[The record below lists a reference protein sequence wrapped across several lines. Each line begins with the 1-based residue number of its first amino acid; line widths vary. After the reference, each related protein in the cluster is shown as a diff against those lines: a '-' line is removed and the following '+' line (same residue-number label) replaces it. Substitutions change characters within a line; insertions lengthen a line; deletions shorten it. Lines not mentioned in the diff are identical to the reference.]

1 MKIRTVTAGITLD
14 SHKDLDSIG
23 AAARF
28 NAKARAAFER
38 AGFAVQ
44 TLRIATNPFPEYMPG
59 ERKALLSAAK
69 NLDAA
74 CAAQG
79 VDFFS
84 LGPAGTPG
92 DISGVSKIIAGTE
105 RLSCSAVIAD
115 KRGPAYANIGPVAEA
130 VLNISR
136 TTKNGYGNF
145 RFCAIAQC
153 PPGIAFFPAAYH
165 RGEAGFSLGLECGDL
180 AVKAFAGALDL
191 LDAET
196 RLRQIFTFYAEQVQ
210 SLAEE
215 LAVDQGF
222 AYLGLDASLAPGL
235 DEEAGVARAFENLGL
250 EFFGAQGT
258 LAAAAM
264 ITRTLQGLPVKL
276 CGYSGLMLPVCE
288 DRLLARRADEGRF
301 GLTELLLYSAV
312 CGTGLD
318 TVPLPGDTPKQKIES
333 LLVDT
338 AALATR
344 LNKPLSARLLV
355 APGLSSND
363 STSFDSPYLVDC
375 KPLAIK

>member
-1 MKIRTVTAGITLD
+1 
-14 SHKDLDSIG
+14 
-23 AAARF
+23 
-28 NAKARAAFER
+28 
-38 AGFAVQ
+38 
-44 TLRIATNPFPEYMPG
+44 
-59 ERKALLSAAK
+59 
-69 NLDAA
+69 
-74 CAAQG
+74 

-84 LGPAGTPG
+84 LGPAGNPG
-92 DISGVSKIIAGTE
+92 DFSGVSEIIAGTE
-105 RLSCSAVIAD
+105 RLSCSAVIAG

-191 LDAET
+191 PDAET
-196 RLRQIFTFYAEQVQ
+196 RLRQIFTFHAEQVQ
-210 SLAEE
+210 NLAEE

-318 TVPLPGDTPKQKIES
+318 TVPLPGDTAKGKIES
-333 LLVDT
+333 LLLDT

-363 STSFDSPYLVDC
+363 STNFNSPYLVDC